1 MGEIFDWSYPG
12 LKWSHFHSLANLLS
26 LRNGGQAEP
35 SSLSDTVL
43 EEGWDSDDNGDEDAP
58 SIDTRFAHQ
67 ISDSGHG
74 RLKRRFLDCL
84 AEFAANKK
92 GGTAVACSAMKEAED
107 NVFIWIARNEGFSD
121 VDKLAFDELGKVLGS
136 LSDIS
141 GKSRVTASFLH
152 TKVMLLV

>member
-1 MGEIFDWSYPG
+1 MSESFDWNYPG
-12 LKWSHFHSLANLLS
+12 LNWPHFHSLANLLS

-43 EEGWDSDDNGDEDAP
+43 EEDWDSDNNEDGDTP
-58 SIDTRFAHQ
+58 TIDTRFADK

-107 NVFIWIARNEGFSD
+107 SVVIWIARNEGFSD
-121 VDKLAFDELGKVLGS
+121 LDKLVFDAFGKMLAS
-136 LSDIS
+136 LSCNSGTSRDGYIS
-141 GKSRVTASFLH
+141 AY
-152 TKVMLLV
+152 